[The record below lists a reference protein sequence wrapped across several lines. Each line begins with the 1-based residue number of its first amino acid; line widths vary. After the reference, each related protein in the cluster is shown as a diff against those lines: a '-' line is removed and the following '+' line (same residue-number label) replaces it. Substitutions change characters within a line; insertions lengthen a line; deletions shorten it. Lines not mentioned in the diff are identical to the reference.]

1 MSEQTLFTGTPLQP
15 VAFLWCLAAGGGTG
29 VLFCM
34 LQALRSRF
42 PRFLR
47 PLADAVLGC
56 CAAGLCVLALA
67 LGGEERLRWYALL
80 GMTLGFVLSA
90 GAVLGIWH
98 FLSPRQKNG
107 SRQAGT
113 SFHAPKRKED
123 KLP

>member
-1 MSEQTLFTGTPLQP
+1 MSEQALFTGTPLQP
-15 VAFLWCLAAGGGTG
+15 AAFLWCLAAGGGTG
-29 VLFCM
+29 VL
-34 LQALRSRF
+34 RSCF

-47 PLADAVLGC
+47 PLADAALGC

-98 FLSPRQKNG
+98 FLFHRQKNG
-107 SRQAGT
+107 PRQAGT